1 MRYYRYDL
9 DQITAILD
17 LGAHS
22 LHSLHRPAPFLS
34 LSLSLSLSFSL
45 PRFPVLLVSFVR
57 SVFSFRQAENRRET

>member
-34 LSLSLSLSFSL
+34 LSLSFSL
-45 PRFPVLLVSFVR
+45 PFPLPIRLFRPFCLLF
-57 SVFSFRQAENRRET
+57 QAG